1 MAIEFNSPLDIF
13 GAHEPKPAEARLPHA
28 RGEALQRA
36 YDVSTRITKEYS
48 KSFYFSS
55 LLLPP
60 AKRQAVHALYAFCR
74 LSDNIVDA
82 ASEHAHEELAAWRA
96 KAFRT
101 ANEQHD
107 NVLLAW
113 ADTRE
118 RFAVPGRY
126 AEELLDGMEMDL
138 TIPVYETWEQL
149 ERYCYCVASTVG
161 LMSMHITGYGDPR
174 ARDYAIKLGVA
185 LQLTNILRDVG
196 EDAARGR
203 VYLPRVDIEQFGL
216 SYADFCHGTVDTRFK
231 ALMEFEIQRA
241 ERLYDESWAGIALL
255 SPDSRLSV
263 ATAAVVYRGI
273 LNQIRRIDYDVYA
286 QRAHLGLRGKLT
298 RLPSIWWRTRRL
310 AGVKQNGM
318 DQP

>member
-1 MAIEFNSPLDIF
+1 MAIELNSSLDIF
-13 GAHEPKPAEARLPHA
+13 GAHEPHAVEARLPHA

-36 YDVSTRITKEYS
+36 YDVCTRVTKEYS

-74 LSDNIVDA
+74 TSDDIVDA
-82 ASEHAHEELAAWRA
+82 ANDHAREELAAWRVQ
-96 KAFRT
+96 AFRT

-107 NVLLAW
+107 DVLLAW

-118 RFAVPGRY
+118 RFGVPRRY
-126 AEELLDGMEMDL
+126 GEELLDGMEMDL

-161 LMSMHITGYGDPR
+161 LMSMHITGYTDPQ

-203 VYLPRVDIEQFGL
+203 VYLPRQDIEQFGL
-216 SYADFCHGTVDTRFK
+216 SYADFCYGTVDARFK
-231 ALMEFEIQRA
+231 ALMAFEIQRA

-255 SPDSRLSV
+255 NPDSRLSV

-273 LNQIRRIDYDVYA
+273 LDQIRRINYDVYA
-286 QRAHLGLRGKLT
+286 QRAHLGLGGKLA
-298 RLPSIWWRTRRL
+298 RLPAIWWRTRRL
-310 AGVKQNGM
+310 ARVERSGM
-318 DQP
+318 ELL